1 MKRAKLGLISIILAF
16 ALVPAKSP
24 AQEKTFRAG
33 IDVPEPKI
41 VKKVEIDYPDLT
53 KHWFFGNHPVV
64 LDILI
69 NERGLVTDIKERS
82 YDASVLE
89 TVNAAVK
96 QWLFTPT
103 IVNGRAV
110 PVTATLVV
118 LFSLGYTPYP
128 IDLGT
133 SGIYVKS
140 PPGNMCVFPAILT
153 HDGKLKELQDVP
165 SITMQD
171 AVSGEVK
178 NVSLKEYCS
187 KQPATNYSVIAE
199 SDTPFSIIE
208 SKLQSPEPH
217 TIYVLASSRYSF
229 PMYYPTIEHSK
240 PGVVRLYYST
250 LLTRNGSELIQLAGI
265 DPDVKPPKFD
275 IDFSHLSEF
284 LKDSRYKAGAVYFFT
299 VFVDEKGKIL
309 GFGYSERKNEAVLTA
324 LSHATVITP
333 GTRNGMPVPTAVIV
347 AIPVK

>member
-1 MKRAKLGLISIILAF
+1 LGLISIILAF

-53 KHWFFGNHPVV
+53 KHWFLGNDPVV

-89 TVNAAVK
+89 TVKATVK
-96 QWLFTPT
+96 QWLFAPT
-103 IVNGRAV
+103 IVDGRAV
-110 PVTATLVV
+110 SVTATLVAV
-118 LFSLGYTPYP
+118 FSLGYNPYP
-128 IDLGT
+128 IDLET
-133 SGIYVKS
+133 KGISLKS
-140 PPGNMCVFPAILT
+140 PPGNLCVFPVTLT
-153 HDGKLKELQDVP
+153 HDGKLKEAQDSQ

-171 AVSGEVK
+171 AVSGEVM
-178 NVSLKEYCS
+178 SLKEYCS
-187 KQPATNYSVIAE
+187 KQPATNYNVIAE

-217 TIYVLASSRYSF
+217 TIYVLSSSRYSF

-250 LLTRNGSELIQLAGI
+250 LLTRNGSQLIQLAGI

-299 VFVDEKGKIL
+299 VFVDEKGSIL
-309 GFGYSERKNEAVLTA
+309 GVGYSERKNEAVITA